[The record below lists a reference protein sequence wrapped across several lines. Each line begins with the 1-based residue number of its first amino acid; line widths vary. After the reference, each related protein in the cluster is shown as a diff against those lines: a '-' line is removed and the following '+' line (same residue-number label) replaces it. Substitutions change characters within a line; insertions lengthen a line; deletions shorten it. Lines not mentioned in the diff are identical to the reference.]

1 MMMFFETV
9 AKILT
14 YIVAIADVLLICA
27 IPLFIIKK

>member
-1 MMMFFETV
+1 MLTVLETI

-14 YIVAIADVLLICA
+14 YIVAIADVILICA